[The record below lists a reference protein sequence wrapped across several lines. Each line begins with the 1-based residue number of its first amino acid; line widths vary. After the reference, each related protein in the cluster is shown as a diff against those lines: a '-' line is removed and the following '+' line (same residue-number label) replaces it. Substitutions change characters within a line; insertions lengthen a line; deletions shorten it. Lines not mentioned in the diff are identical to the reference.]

1 MPYLRDT
8 AILLRV
14 EPFRNEDVWV
24 TCYGLQHGKMTAVA
38 RGAKRSR
45 AKQSGH
51 IVPLAEAEVMIAKGA
66 LFDTLAVVRVLHPR
80 MELRGR
86 LAALSLAGAFA
97 DLVDLLTKPAV
108 ADPGIFFLLRELLDL
123 APFLEQDPS
132 PARGQLVFSGAALKL
147 LDELG
152 YAPPLDEC
160 PPHVSESAFKLLR
173 FLRAH
178 PLSDTL
184 RVTASPDL
192 FRETSAAVTSF
203 FTHVPLERE
212 PHGSRTIAFLL
223 DHVAS
228 RLP

>member
-1 MPYLRDT
+1 MPYIRDT

-51 IVPLAEAEVMIAKGA
+51 ILPLAEAEVMIAKGA

-80 MELRGR
+80 LALRER
-86 LAALSLAGAFA
+86 LAALTLAGAFA
-97 DLVDLLTKPAV
+97 DLVDRLTKPAV

-123 APFLEQDPS
+123 APLLEQEPS
-132 PARGQLVFSGAALKL
+132 AARGQFVFSSAVLKL
-147 LDELG
+147 LDLLG
-152 YAPPLDEC
+152 YAPPLDEL
-160 PPHVSESAFKLLR
+160 PHHVNETTGKLLR
-173 FLRAH
+173 FMRAQ

-184 RVTASPDL
+184 RITANPDVFRAASEAVEL
-192 FRETSAAVTSF
+192 FLAPA
-203 FTHVPLERE
+203 PLEKAT
-212 PHGSRTIAFLL
+212 HGQRTIAALL
-223 DHVAS
+223 DK
-228 RLP
+228 P